1 MSTKNTAVISVLS
14 EDLAE
19 NVRSKIGSADSQ
31 IAIIPNFVDIQRISP
46 ADRQTSYRIELGLN
60 NQIVVMYAGNL
71 GHSQSLNL
79 LVQAAR
85 HHQDREDVAYVINGG
100 GVVAS
105 ELIEQAESLPNLFV
119 TEFQPTARLPEVL
132 ASADVHVVLLKKGLG
147 TSSLPSKLYSIFAAG
162 RPVIAS
168 IDSGTEVSKVISE
181 NRAGITVEPEESK
194 EFISAIEKLIDN
206 PNEREEMGAA
216 GRKWVEKQPTA
227 KMVAE
232 TYMGLFTALK

>member
-1 MSTKNTAVISVLS
+1 
-14 EDLAE
+14 
-19 NVRSKIGSADSQ
+19 
-31 IAIIPNFVDIQRISP
+31 
-46 ADRQTSYRIELGLN
+46 
-60 NQIVVMYAGNL
+60 MYARNL

-79 LVQAAR
+79 SVEAAR

-105 ELIEQAESLPNLFV
+105 ELVEQAQSLPNLFV
-119 TEFQPTARLPEVL
+119 TGFQPIARLPEVL

-147 TSSLPSKLYSIFAAG
+147 ISSLPSKLYSIFAAG

-168 IDSGTEVSKVISE
+168 IDSGTEVSKIISE
-181 NRAGITVEPEESK
+181 NRAGITVEPEEFK
-194 EFISAIEKLIDN
+194 EFIEAIEKLIDN

-216 GRKWVEKQPTA
+216 GRRWVEKQPTA

-232 TYMGLFTALK
+232 SYMDLFTALK